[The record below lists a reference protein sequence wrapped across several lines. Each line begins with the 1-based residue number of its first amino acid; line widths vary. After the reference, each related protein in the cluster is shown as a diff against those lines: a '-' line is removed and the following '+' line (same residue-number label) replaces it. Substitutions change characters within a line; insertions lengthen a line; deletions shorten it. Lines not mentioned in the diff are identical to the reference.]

1 MENIIPELLS
11 YAKGFAGVYLIGNV
25 LAGIFGLG
33 FIIYVFRTIIK
44 SHKEF
49 DKEFKSRWRL

>member
-1 MENIIPELLS
+1 MENIIQELLP
-11 YAKGFAGVYLIGNV
+11 YAKGFAGFYLIGNV
-25 LAGIFGLG
+25 IAGIFGFG

-49 DKEFKSRWRL
+49 DKEFKNRWRL